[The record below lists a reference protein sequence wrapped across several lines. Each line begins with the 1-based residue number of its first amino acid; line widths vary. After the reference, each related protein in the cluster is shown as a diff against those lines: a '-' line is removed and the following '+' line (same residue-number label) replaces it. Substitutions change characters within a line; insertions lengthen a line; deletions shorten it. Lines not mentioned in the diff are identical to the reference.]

1 MASLIRWEPLDDLVS
16 LRDAMDRLFEDSF
29 VRSRRVPAARRLQG
43 LPVDVYETEESVV
56 VKTVIPG
63 VKPEDIDVSITDN
76 VLTIKGE
83 TKVEE
88 KVEKDHYICQECRY
102 GSFQRSVALPKT
114 ADADQS
120 EASYENGMLTL
131 TVPKKAESKPK
142 TIKVEA
148 KAR

>member
-114 ADADQS
+114 ADADQA

-131 TVPKKAESKPK
+131 TVPKKAEAKPK